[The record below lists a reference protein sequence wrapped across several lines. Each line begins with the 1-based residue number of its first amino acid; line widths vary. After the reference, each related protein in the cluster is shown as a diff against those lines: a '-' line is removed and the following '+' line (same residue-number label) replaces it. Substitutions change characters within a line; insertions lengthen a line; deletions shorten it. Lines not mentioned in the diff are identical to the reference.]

1 MRDLIMG
8 VFLVIIS
15 GALLATSLNYERAM
29 DNGRFQPVPSVGN
42 MAVDTRHGQL
52 CWLYD
57 PLLKPGEKEVL
68 FPLCKDIK

>member
-1 MRDLIMG
+1 MLRTLA
-8 VFLVIIS
+8 LVMI
-15 GALLATSLNYERAM
+15 GFALLYMADTIDRA
-29 DNGRFQPVPSVGN
+29 GRFQPVPSVGN